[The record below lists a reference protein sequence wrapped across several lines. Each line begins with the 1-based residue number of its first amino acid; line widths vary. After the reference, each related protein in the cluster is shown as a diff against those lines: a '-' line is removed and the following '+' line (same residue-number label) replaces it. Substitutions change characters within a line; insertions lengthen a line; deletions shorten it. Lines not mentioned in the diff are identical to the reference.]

1 MDLTDLPFVSVI
13 VPVFNDAIGLKRCL
27 QALEQ
32 QTYPQHLYEVVVVD
46 NGSDVDQGIAEV
58 VAAFQ
63 QATLMYESQ
72 PGSYA
77 ARNRGISVAKGEILA
92 FTDADCIPAQNW
104 LEQGVKTLLQHPE
117 SGFVA
122 GRIDISFQKPDHPTS
137 IELYESLWYALPQQ
151 EFVENHH
158 FGATAN
164 VLTFASVMQQVGGFD
179 ASLKSNGDREW
190 GQRAYQAGYR
200 PVYAETACITH
211 PARHTL
217 SQLHSRARRIAGGRY
232 DLQQCYPLLKRNSL
246 FVVGIV
252 KYCFAPFLMMGFNLF
267 CDRRL
272 KTTQQRIQIS
282 QLMFFVSCV
291 YIREMLRLKSGK
303 PSHRG

>member
-1 MDLTDLPFVSVI
+1 MDSAVLPFVSVI

-27 QALEQ
+27 QALTQ
-32 QTYPQHLYEVVVVD
+32 QTYSPHLYEVVVVD
-46 NGSDVDQGIAEV
+46 NGSDPKQGIAEV

-63 QATLMYESQ
+63 QATLVGESQ

-77 ARNRGISVAKGEILA
+77 ARNRGIAVAKGEILA
-92 FTDADCIPAQNW
+92 FTDADCIPASTW
-104 LEQGVKTLLQHPE
+104 LEQGVKTLLRHPDC
-117 SGFVA
+117 GFVA
-122 GRIDISFQKPDHPTS
+122 GKIDISFQEPDHPTA

-151 EFVENHH
+151 EFVEKQH

-164 VLTFASVMQQVGGFD
+164 VVTFARVMQQVGGFD

-190 GQRAYQAGYR
+190 GQRVYQAGYR
-200 PVYAETACITH
+200 PVYAETACVTH

-217 SQLHSRARRIAGGRY
+217 PQLHSRARRIAGGRY
-232 DLQQCYPLLKRNSL
+232 DLQQRYPLLKRNSL
-246 FVVGIV
+246 FVAGIV
-252 KYCFAPFLMMGFNLF
+252 KYCLAPFVMIGFNLF

-282 QLMFFVSCV
+282 QLMFFVSYV
-291 YIREMLRLKSGK
+291 YIREMLRLKAGK
-303 PSHRG
+303 PSYRG